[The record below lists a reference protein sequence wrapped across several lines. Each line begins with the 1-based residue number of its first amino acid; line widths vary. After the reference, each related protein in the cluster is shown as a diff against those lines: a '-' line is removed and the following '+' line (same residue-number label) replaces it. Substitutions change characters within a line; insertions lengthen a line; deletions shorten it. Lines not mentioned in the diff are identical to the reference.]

1 MTPHGDLHRED
12 GDEVPDGQTCEG
24 RVPRLKVFGALVL
37 VQIIFGV
44 HYFASKLVLEMMPPR
59 AWAAI
64 RILGGAGLLALYN
77 LLFLRRLPN
86 SRGDVGR
93 LALYAVLGVVLNQV
107 LFVEGLSRTS
117 PSHSAIINSV
127 IPVATLAFAILLGRE
142 RRTARRLA
150 AIVVACASVLL
161 LLRIENFRFEETWV
175 RGDLLTLG
183 NACSFSVFLVLSRN
197 LLRRTHPLAATSWLL
212 GFGAVGITALGASPL
227 AEVSFAALPGRFWWL
242 AAYIIVFATALA
254 YFLNYYAL
262 QHVESSMVALFIYLQ
277 APIATMLSFL
287 HQGETPTLRFLVAA
301 AGIFAG
307 IYLAVSGDAQGREA
321 KPGGGSASSIAAAG
335 ATRASAREAAEA
347 AGGAKATGCAVAKA
361 AGGAAAK
368 AAERERP

>member
-1 MTPHGDLHRED
+1 VRGDSTGICTEKTR
-12 GDEVPDGQTCEG
+12 DEVPDGQTCEG
-24 RVPRLKVFGALVL
+24 RVPRLKVYGALVL

-212 GFGAVGITALGASPL
+212 GFGAVGITMIGAQPL
-227 AEVSFAALPGRFWWL
+227 AQVSFAALPGSFWWL
-242 AAYIIVFATALA
+242 AAYIIVCATALA

-262 QHVESSMVALFIYLQ
+262 QYVESSMVALFIYLQ
-277 APIATMLSFL
+277 APIAATLSFL
-287 HQGETPTLRFLVAA
+287 HKGEAPTLRFLLAG

-307 IYLAVSGDAQGREA
+307 IYLAVSGGGEDRLGKSAARRVVSRRADDAAAAPAGAPSADRTA
-321 KPGGGSASSIAAAG
+321 PSADGSA
-335 ATRASAREAAEA
+335 
-347 AGGAKATGCAVAKA
+347 AKA
-361 AGGAAAK
+361 AG
-368 AAERERP
+368 RERP

>member
-1 MTPHGDLHRED
+1 M
-12 GDEVPDGQTCEG
+12 
-24 RVPRLKVFGALVL
+24 PRLKVYGALVL

-77 LLFLRRLPN
+77 LLFLRRLPQH
-86 SRGDVGR
+86 RGDVGR

-127 IPVATLAFAILLGRE
+127 IPVATLGFAILLGRE

-150 AIVVACASVLL
+150 AIAVACTSVLV

-212 GFGAVGITALGASPL
+212 GFGAVGITLIGAEPL
-227 AEVSFAALPGRFWWL
+227 ARVSFASLPGSFWWL
-242 AAYIIVFATALA
+242 AAYIIVCATALA

-262 QHVESSMVALFIYLQ
+262 QYVESSMVALFIYLQ
-277 APIATMLSFL
+277 APIATTLAFL
-287 HQGETPTLRFLVAA
+287 HRGEAPTLRFLVAA
-301 AGIFAG
+301 AGIFVG
-307 IYLAVSGDAQGREA
+307 IYLAVSG
-321 KPGGGSASSIAAAG
+321 GGEDRVGESAARRQVSRLDGDAAG
-335 ATRASAREAAEA
+335 ALAPAPAADPVEPS
-347 AGGAKATGCAVAKA
+347 AGGSGTKA
-361 AGGAAAK
+361 AGS
-368 AAERERP
+368 ERP